1 MDVKSE
7 LNKVHINRLLQTQ
20 NEISEF
26 DTALE
31 NLIKLKDAS
40 IIGDLCMGFD
50 DDTEQY
56 EVMFGLIHGIEHL
69 YKENMEQGLHSLA

>member
-31 NLIKLKDAS
+31 NLIKLKDS
-40 IIGDLCMGFD
+40 FHYWRFM
-50 DDTEQY
+50 Y
-56 EVMFGLIHGIEHL
+56 GL
-69 YKENMEQGLHSLA
+69 